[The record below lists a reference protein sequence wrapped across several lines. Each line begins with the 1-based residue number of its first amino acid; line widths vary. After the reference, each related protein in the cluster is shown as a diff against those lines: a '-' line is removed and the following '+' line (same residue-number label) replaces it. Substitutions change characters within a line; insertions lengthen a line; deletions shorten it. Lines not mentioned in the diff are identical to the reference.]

1 MRIAYGD
8 LIGGLSGDMFLGAL
22 LDCGL
27 PLRKLKSE
35 LAKIPSLRYR
45 IVVTK
50 KSVHGIQATRCR
62 VITGGKESER
72 SWRQIRRLIEQ
83 AKLAPQVK
91 ARGLEIFALLAG
103 AEAKVHG
110 EKPEEVR
117 FHEIG
122 ATDSIVDIMG
132 AAIGVHELKI
142 ASLGFSRVP
151 LGRGLARSRH
161 GPIPLPGPATLEL
174 LKGAPVQWID
184 LEGETVTP
192 TGAAIIAAL
201 GTRLGA
207 GPHMRIDRV
216 GYGAGQREFPDR
228 PNVFRL
234 LVGEPEPSW
243 DQDEMII
250 METNIDDMNPEF
262 YDYVLDRLFAAGARD
277 VFLSAIQMKKNR
289 PGTLLRVI
297 AEPPHREKLAAVLFR
312 ETSTIGVRYYPV
324 NRMIL
329 KRASATVKTRYGPVR
344 VKIIEEPGGEKR
356 AAPEYDDVKR
366 VAAAKKIPLK
376 VLYDEVL
383 RSLNRRLLFRATR
396 RQNDCK
402 SAPGP

>member
-27 PLRKLKSE
+27 PLRRLKSE

-45 IVVTK
+45 IDVAK
-50 KSVHGIQATRCR
+50 KSLHGIQATRCR
-62 VITGGKESER
+62 VITSGEESER
-72 SWRQIRRLIEQ
+72 SWRQIRRLIER
-83 AKLAPQVK
+83 ARLAPEVK
-91 ARGLEIFALLAG
+91 ARGLEIFSLLAG

-110 EKPEEVR
+110 EKPEEVH

-132 AAIGVHELKI
+132 AAIGIHELKI
-142 ASLGFSRVP
+142 SSFGFSLIP

-174 LKGAPVQWID
+174 LKGAPVQWTNLD
-184 LEGETVTP
+184 GETVTP
-192 TGAAIIAAL
+192 TGAAIIAVL
-201 GTRLGA
+201 GSRFGA
-207 GPHMRIDRV
+207 GSHLRIDRI
-216 GYGAGQREFPDR
+216 GYGAGEREFPDR

-234 LVGEPEPSW
+234 IVGEAAPAWQE
-243 DQDEMII
+243 DEMLV

-262 YDYVLDRLFAAGARD
+262 YDYVLEQLFAAGARD

-297 AEPPHREKLAAVLFR
+297 AEPSHREKLAVILFR
-312 ETSTIGVRYYPV
+312 ETSTIGVRYYPA
-324 NRMIL
+324 NRMTL
-329 KRASATVKTRYGPVR
+329 KRASAVVKTKYGKVR
-344 VKIIEEPGGEKR
+344 VKIIEEPDGEKR
-356 AAPEYDDVKR
+356 ATPEYDDLR
-366 VAAAKKIPLK
+366 RIAAARKIPLK

-383 RSLNRRLLFRATR
+383 RSL
-396 RQNDCK
+396 K
-402 SAPGP
+402 G